1 MKMMCPSEREVEPP
15 GILDE
20 QRRHFEMTKGIE
32 SAEALRTR
40 QDIAR
45 IDKEYFRNREEMEKQ
60 SLSTTAEQLNNMFV
74 VFQGTSETMF
84 MVGKAAA
91 IAGTYID
98 TYQSATAAYKAMVG
112 IPVIGPVLA
121 TAAAAA
127 AIVSGLANVQRIQA
141 TNFEKKR
148 EGGLLGDSIRSIL
161 EDSFGQGEDRLF
173 IGNSDEFLVN
183 RGGTLR
189 NLELLKD
196 INSGARFV
204 PVGEPK
210 FSATGSDTN
219 LKSEFNQFR
228 NDVVRAIKGV
238 NIRIESVMDGQ
249 QFLRRNFQTYEI
261 LEKANRF

>member
-1 MKMMCPSEREVEPP
+1 
-15 GILDE
+15 
-20 QRRHFEMTKGIE
+20 
-32 SAEALRTR
+32 
-40 QDIAR
+40 
-45 IDKEYFRNREEMEKQ
+45 
-60 SLSTTAEQLNNMFV
+60 
-74 VFQGTSETMF
+74 
-84 MVGKAAA
+84 
-91 IAGTYID
+91 
-98 TYQSATAAYKAMVG
+98 MVG

-249 QFLRRNFQTYEI
+249 QFLRRNFHTYEI